1 VAARRAAEEKKMLLP
16 LAFGPLGIPE
26 LLIILFIV
34 FLIFGANKLPQLGA
48 GLGAGIKN
56 FKRSLK
62 GDDEIRDK
70 SSDGKDA

>member
-1 VAARRAAEEKKMLLP
+1 MLLP

-26 LLIILFIV
+26 LLIILFIL
-34 FLIFGANKLPQLGA
+34 FLIFGASKLPLLGA

-62 GDDEIRDK
+62 GDDEITEK
-70 SSDGKDA
+70 SSERKDA